1 MADPVYKKIQLVG
14 TSANSFSEAAA
25 GAIAKATETLRNIS
39 WFEVVEQR
47 GQVTDGKITQY
58 QVTLS
63 IGFRVE

>member
-39 WFEVVEQR
+39 WFEVAEQR